1 MHHRRSLR
9 RSVLLA
15 LSLLSACAASDG
27 GDAVTAAGSA
37 PGPRGQGFGAAGS
50 FLAGR
55 FAATQ
60 NDLDFAADEFLKA
73 LAIDPGDAEL
83 RQQAFLATLMVGR
96 PEAVRLAA
104 EQSGNQAAALLLGDD
119 AAMHGNWESA
129 ESRYAALPRQ
139 GLTQV
144 LQPLLVA
151 WAQAGA
157 GHIDAAL
164 ATLKPFAEGTR
175 FKAVYA
181 LHAALIADFGNRTAD
196 AARLYRTAQTD
207 FGGLNLQLAR
217 MVASWQARQGH
228 PDEARQTLSALIDAS
243 SDLAMAGPA
252 LQQAAAKREVVKATD
267 GIAEAYLALAGALH
281 AQDANDFAVVLLRL
295 AIDMRPDFSAAR
307 MLAAEIMDG
316 GKHPLMAQRM
326 LAEVPDSDPLIAVVR
341 LRRAALAERLGN
353 TDEALR
359 MLDQLAHDYPD
370 RPEPL
375 AVKGDILRSKHR
387 QADAVIA
394 YDAAVARLAHPVA
407 ANWLLFYDRAIA
419 LERSGNW
426 ARAEADFQH
435 ALELSPD
442 QPYVLNYLGYSW
454 TEQGRNLP
462 RARQMIE
469 RAVEQRPNDGSIL
482 DSLGWV
488 TLRQGDVPGAVR
500 WLERAVELNSE
511 DSTVNGH
518 LGDAYWAAG
527 RKREAQFQWR
537 RALNLNPE
545 PEDVPKLEAKLREG
559 EPANGT
565 AVATPAT
572 PEKTVQ

>member
-1 MHHRRSLR
+1 MHYGRTFR

-27 GDAVTAAGSA
+27 SVAAAGAGGS
-37 PGPRGQGFGAAGS
+37 PQRGADYGAAGA

-60 NDLDFAADEFLKA
+60 NDMNFASDEFLKA
-73 LAIDPGDAEL
+73 LSIDPKDTEL
-83 RQQAFLATLMVGR
+83 QQQAFLATLMVGR
-96 PEAVRLAA
+96 PEAVRLART
-104 EQSGNQAAALLLGDD
+104 QSGNQAAALLLGDND
-119 AAMHGNWESA
+119 AAHGNWDSA
-129 ESRYAALPRQ
+129 ETRFAALPKQ

-151 WAQAGA
+151 WAQQGG
-157 GHIDAAL
+157 GHTDAAL
-164 ATLKPFAEGTR
+164 ATMKPYVDGTR
-175 FKAVYA
+175 FRGIYA
-181 LHAALIADFGNRTAD
+181 LHAALIADLGDRTAD
-196 AARLYRTAQTD
+196 AARLYRVAQTEY
-207 FGGLNLQLAR
+207 GGINLQLAR
-217 MVASWQARQGH
+217 IIASWQARQGH
-228 PDEARQTLSALIDAS
+228 PTEARQTLATLIDSNSEVAIS
-243 SDLAMAGPA
+243 GPA
-252 LQQAAAKREVVKATD
+252 LQQDAAARPVAKATD

-295 AIDMRPDFSAAR
+295 AIDLRPDFTAAR
-307 MLAAEIMDG
+307 LLAADIMDG
-316 GKHPLMAQRM
+316 GKHPLLADQM
-326 LAEVPDSDPLIAVVR
+326 LAPVGADDPLIGVVR
-341 LRRAALAERLGN
+341 LRRALLAERMGN

-359 MLDQLAHDYPD
+359 DLDLLARDYPT

-387 QADAVIA
+387 NADAVVA
-394 YDAAVARLAHPVA
+394 YDEAVARLPNPTA
-407 ANWLLFYDRAIA
+407 ANWPLFYDRAIA
-419 LERSGNW
+419 EERSNAW
-426 ARAEADFQH
+426 PRAEADFQH
-435 ALELSPD
+435 ALQLAPD

-454 TEQGRNLP
+454 TERDRNLP

-488 TLRQGDVPGAVR
+488 TLRQGDVRGAVR
-500 WLERAVELNSE
+500 WLERAVELDPE
-511 DSTVNGH
+511 DPTVNGH

-527 RKREAQFQWR
+527 RKREARFQWR

-559 EPANGT
+559 DQVQGTSAAAPA
-565 AVATPAT
+565 AA
-572 PEKTVQ
+572 EKTLQ